1 MNECHG
7 ISDTI
12 FLTLTLTLDI
22 FGQIFAYGLPYDF
35 VGCLVYERMKRI
47 VPFAGFKVDDL
58 FLVFPD
64 LLFDQCDDFLPVRTM
79 AARTAFLC
87 IPILSVKG

>member
-12 FLTLTLTLDI
+12 FLTLTLTLTLDI

-35 VGCLVYERMKRI
+35 VGCLVYERM
-47 VPFAGFKVDDL
+47 
-58 FLVFPD
+58 
-64 LLFDQCDDFLPVRTM
+64 
-79 AARTAFLC
+79 
-87 IPILSVKG
+87 

>member
-12 FLTLTLTLDI
+12 FLTLTLTLTLTLDI

-35 VGCLVYERMKRI
+35 VGCLVYERM
-47 VPFAGFKVDDL
+47 
-58 FLVFPD
+58 
-64 LLFDQCDDFLPVRTM
+64 
-79 AARTAFLC
+79 
-87 IPILSVKG
+87 

>member
-12 FLTLTLTLDI
+12 FLMLTLDI

-35 VGCLVYERMKRI
+35 VGCLVYERM
-47 VPFAGFKVDDL
+47 
-58 FLVFPD
+58 
-64 LLFDQCDDFLPVRTM
+64 
-79 AARTAFLC
+79 
-87 IPILSVKG
+87 

>member
-12 FLTLTLTLDI
+12 FLTLTLTLGI

-35 VGCLVYERMKRI
+35 VGFLVYERM
-47 VPFAGFKVDDL
+47 
-58 FLVFPD
+58 
-64 LLFDQCDDFLPVRTM
+64 
-79 AARTAFLC
+79 
-87 IPILSVKG
+87 